1 MITVLTCK
9 TATIKLTHFPLSQD
23 PVDSKIFLKTNMA
36 ILRHVLLNIIA
47 IDIINMSLSVCIMF
61 EKLCLSD
68 ESLLKPIITQFAEA
82 YLH

>member
-1 MITVLTCK
+1 
-9 TATIKLTHFPLSQD
+9 
-23 PVDSKIFLKTNMA
+23 MA